1 MADVRFVHIKDSRFS
16 SMNIPEQSMDQL
28 KEAISFFDGT
38 DIPFGLLIPTPT
50 ALGKNILDANG
61 SVREMLGNTKAHDF
75 SKQPQGQEYKKELN
89 GVIINASDI
98 MNSKVTVYR
107 PKTKKGDPRLW
118 FFGLAGAVAP
128 YSVLALI
135 SDGRTIFAVDFSNPP
150 TRENRKFTSILRS
163 CTIAATQSPV
173 EQLLA
178 KLIDIHKQGLI
189 PAVGYG
195 DTTVGMTLENLLD
208 IAPNSYAAPD
218 WNGIELKTNRL
229 KGNMKPRKAKDPRHG
244 RSSLFSLKP
253 CWCPDHSL
261 TERKILDR
269 FGLRDKNERLGLY
282 CTIYG
287 KAPNPNGFQL
297 EADRESDQLRVVH
310 KAEGLESSVAT
321 WHMASIRES
330 LRIKHTRTAWI
341 DARTQVIDGKEYFD
355 YCGVTFTERPN
366 FMEFENLVESNGITV
381 DFTISEQP
389 TERNPYKTRNHG
401 YLFKASPRGFNTLF
415 SEPVFVDLETPSAQ
429 QLTLKE

>member
-1 MADVRFVHIKDSRFS
+1 MGAVKSVHVKDPRFR
-16 SMNIPEQSMDQL
+16 SMHVPEQSIDQM
-28 KEAISFFDGT
+28 EHAIIFFEGT
-38 DIPFGLLIPTPT
+38 EIPYGLLIPTPT
-50 ALGKNILDANG
+50 GLKKGILDANV
-61 SVREMLGNTKAHDF
+61 SVKESLSIAKTHDF
-75 SKQPQGQEYKKELN
+75 SQQLQGPEYKQEFN
-89 GVIINASDI
+89 GVIINASEI

-118 FFGLAGAVAP
+118 FFGLGAAVAP

-135 SDGRTIFAVDFSNPP
+135 SDGRTIYAVDFSNPP
-150 TRENRKFTSILRS
+150 TREDPKFASILKS
-163 CTIAATQSPV
+163 CTVSATQSPV

-178 KLIDIHKQGLI
+178 RLIDIHKSGPV
-189 PAVGYG
+189 PAIGHG
-195 DTTVGMTLENLLD
+195 DTTVGMTLESLLD
-208 IAPNSYAAPD
+208 ITPNSYAAPD

-229 KGNMKPRKAKDPRHG
+229 KQNARPRKAKDPRHG

-269 FGLRDKNERLGLY
+269 FGIKDKDDRLGLY

-287 KAPNPNGFQL
+287 KASNPNGFQL
-297 EADRESDQLRVVH
+297 EIDRENDQLRVVH
-310 KAEGLESSVAT
+310 RAEGIKSSVAT

-330 LRIKHTRTAWI
+330 LRVKHARTAWI
-341 DARTQVIDGKEYFD
+341 EARTEFVGGKEYFD

-366 FMEFENLVESNGITV
+366 FMEFENLVETNGITV

-401 YLFKASPRGFNTLF
+401 YLFKASPGGFASLF
-415 SEPVFVDLETPSAQ
+415 TEPVFVDLSSEV
-429 QLTLKE
+429 